1 MDPIDLE
8 RLADVR
14 LQRLPQPRAP
24 QTLLPRVMAAV
35 RAAARPWYQRAW
47 FTWPAAWQ
55 TLSVVALVSIVI
67 GLGLW
72 LPALDT
78 TVDARV
84 NEVVAP
90 VTTPV
95 AEAVAGVQALAT
107 AAHVFWRAVQPAAGL
122 LLVLVLVMCA
132 ACAVF
137 GAALTRVALG
147 GALRS

>member
-14 LQRLPQPRAP
+14 LRRLPQPRAP

-137 GAALTRVALG
+137 GVALTRVALG